1 MSYGIKLHVWAEFA
15 LFSRPEMKAER
26 VSYDV
31 PTPSAAR
38 GIIEAIYWKPQ
49 IRWIIDRI
57 HVLAPIRFA
66 NIRRNEV
73 AKQSSSGHKI
83 SLQRV
88 REAMRGGEVD
98 VSIGIDELNAQGKLE
113 NRQQRASLLLR
124 DVEYVFEAHFEV
136 LDFRF
141 EKDGP
146 ELPAKDCEGKHLDVF
161 NRRARTGQ
169 FHHAPVLGCRE
180 FPARFSLL
188 EGEVPASP
196 LRGEHDLGFML
207 YDIDFKNEMT
217 PIFYRAQMID
227 GVIDVRACLKN
238 SPLAR

>member
-1 MSYGIKLHVWAEFA
+1 MHVWGEFA

-57 HVLAPIRFA
+57 HVLAPIRFT

-73 AKQSSSGHKI
+73 AQKIPYRNVTGAMSSGEHI
-83 SLQRV
+83 SLAIEEQ
-88 REAMRGGEVD
+88 
-98 VSIGIDELNAQGKLE
+98 
-113 NRQQRASLLLR
+113 RQQRASLLLR
-124 DVEYVFEAHFEV
+124 DVDYVFEAHFEV

-141 EKDGP
+141 EKNGP

-169 FHHAPVLGCRE
+169 FHHAPVFGCRE
-180 FPARFSLL
+180 FPAHFSLL

-196 LRGEHDLGFML
+196 LRGEQDLGFML

>member
-1 MSYGIKLHVWAEFA
+1 MSYGIKLHVWGELA

-38 GIIEAIYWKPQ
+38 GILEAIYWKPQ

-57 HVLAPIRFA
+57 HVLAPIRFT

-73 AKQSSSGHKI
+73 AQKIPYRNVTGAMASGEAI
-83 SLQRV
+83 SL
-88 REAMRGGEVD
+88 
-98 VSIGIDELNAQGKLE
+98 GIEEQ
-113 NRQQRASLLLR
+113 RQQRASLLLR
-124 DVEYVFEAHFEV
+124 DVDYVFEAHFEI

-161 NRRARTGQ
+161 NRRARSGQ

-180 FPARFSLL
+180 FPARFALI
-188 EGEVPASP
+188 EGDLPKSE
-196 LRGEHDLGFML
+196 LKGEQDLGFML
-207 YDIDFKNEMT
+207 YDIDFANDMT
-217 PIFYRAQMID
+217 PIFYRPRMID
-227 GVIDVRACLKN
+227 GVIDVQASRNN
-238 SPLAR
+238 SLMGD

>member
-1 MSYGIKLHVWAEFA
+1 MSYGIKLRVWGDLA

-38 GIIEAIYWKPQ
+38 GILEAIYWKPQ
-49 IRWIIDRI
+49 IRWIIDSI
-57 HVLAPIRFA
+57 HVLNPIRFT

-73 AKQSSSGHKI
+73 AQKIPYRNITGAMSSGEPI
-83 SLQRV
+83 SL
-88 REAMRGGEVD
+88 
-98 VSIGIDELNAQGKLE
+98 GIEEQ
-113 NRQQRASLLLR
+113 RQQRASLLLR
-124 DVEYVFEAHFEV
+124 DVDYIFEAHFEV

-161 NRRARTGQ
+161 NRRVRSGQ

-180 FPARFSLL
+180 FPARFALV
-188 EGEVPASP
+188 EGEIPASQ
-196 LRGEHDLGFML
+196 LRGTPPQDLGFML
-207 YDIDFKNEMT
+207 YDIDFANEMT
-217 PIFYRAQMID
+217 PIFYRPRMID
-227 GVIDVRACLKN
+227 GVIDVQASLKN
-238 SPLAR
+238 SPLND

>member
-1 MSYGIKLHVWAEFA
+1 
-15 LFSRPEMKAER
+15 
-26 VSYDV
+26 
-31 PTPSAAR
+31 
-38 GIIEAIYWKPQ
+38 
-49 IRWIIDRI
+49 
-57 HVLAPIRFA
+57 VLAPIRFT

-73 AKQSSSGHKI
+73 AQKIPYRNVTGAMSSGEHI
-83 SLQRV
+83 SLAIEEQ
-88 REAMRGGEVD
+88 
-98 VSIGIDELNAQGKLE
+98 
-113 NRQQRASLLLR
+113 RQQRASLLLR
-124 DVEYVFEAHFEV
+124 DVDYVFEAHFEV

-141 EKDGP
+141 EKNGP

-169 FHHAPVLGCRE
+169 FHHAPVFGCRE
-180 FPARFSLL
+180 FPAHFSLL

-196 LRGEHDLGFML
+196 LRGEQDLGFML

-227 GVIDVRACLKN
+227 GVIHVQSCLQN